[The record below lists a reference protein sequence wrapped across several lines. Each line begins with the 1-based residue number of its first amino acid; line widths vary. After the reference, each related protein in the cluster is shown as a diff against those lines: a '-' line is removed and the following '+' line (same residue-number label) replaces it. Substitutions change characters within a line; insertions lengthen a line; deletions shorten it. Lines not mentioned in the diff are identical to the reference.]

1 MYQHSGR
8 IKNGY
13 THMVMRLS
21 IDLEPQQHTCTV
33 SLTGDIQNL
42 LVTLGLW
49 QGALDAGPH
58 QIILDYRTP
67 GLSDNTVS
75 SDLEWKRY

>member
-13 THMVMRLS
+13 THMVMCLS
-21 IDLEPQQHTCTV
+21 IDLEPLSVVDRRYTEFT
-33 SLTGDIQNL
+33 SNF
-42 LVTLGLW
+42 GLW